1 MDQDTNTAILQRLEQ
16 VVQSL
21 QDNSIKMGQLLS
33 VHAEKLDQQEK
44 ADDILFAKI
53 DHLHKDLHQ
62 RTEEIKKGCERDI
75 LLVKGK
81 IDVLE
86 RRVYM
91 VLGVIAAMLLLTKPE
106 LLKLVRPLIST
117 SGDAT
122 MVAPS
127 TAANALPGSPI
138 RFAAVPKTSELL
150 D

>member
-1 MDQDTNTAILQRLEQ
+1 
-16 VVQSL
+16 
-21 QDNSIKMGQLLS
+21 
-33 VHAEKLDQQEK
+33 
-44 ADDILFAKI
+44 
-53 DHLHKDLHQ
+53 
-62 RTEEIKKGCERDI
+62 
-75 LLVKGK
+75 LVKGK